1 MKTVLNV
8 LMLLIPFIDF
18 IWDIH
23 IENYP
28 DIRFVYFIYFAYFF
42 TYIKNFI
49 TISFFKQFITEF
61 RLLALTIV
69 GIVLLS
75 LYNIYLDN
83 TTSVLF
89 SKQFIIVSFI
99 SFTSFMFIY
108 NNRNDLNYIINL
120 YLKISFVF
128 ACIAIFQ
135 EIFYLIGL
143 EYLYNFSY
151 LMLNPQQ
158 TYGTGFFIRASSF
171 CAEPPMFAFAL
182 IPATFISLYS
192 FITGNFKFISK
203 IQSLIII
210 IATLL
215 TYSAIG
221 YCSLFLS
228 AMLLLLWNFENI
240 KVKNFIGVLFL
251 IAFIFSLGG
260 NGIAMRIQDSITLL
274 NKSISNY
281 EIHIPVKDKKK
292 KGKIYD
298 KKNKQNEINLSAY
311 LLMVHFKRTI
321 DDFYENPIL
330 GKGLGAYT
338 YTKNSVKLKK
348 YALANFPSWIP
359 FRLDGSTSLIF
370 KIVVEFGLAGIIM
383 LFIILYRY
391 YIFDFKY
398 INKSNYFII
407 INNAMLVY
415 IAFIL
420 IRMPFYFCNG
430 LWIFVWIYI
439 FSKQQ
444 FLKENNNENF

>member
-1 MKTVLNV
+1 MKIVLNV
-8 LMLLIPFIDF
+8 LMLLIPFVDF

-28 DIRFVYFIYFAYFF
+28 DIRFVYIIYCAYFF

-49 TISFFKQFITEF
+49 TISFFKQIITEF
-61 RLLALTIV
+61 RLLALTILC
-69 GIVLLS
+69 IVLLS
-75 LYNIYLDN
+75 LYNIYVDN
-83 TTSVLF
+83 TTPVLF
-89 SKQFIIVSFI
+89 LKQFIVVSFI

-108 NNRNDLNYIINL
+108 NNRDNLRYILNL
-120 YLKISFVF
+120 YLKISVVF

-135 EIFYLIGL
+135 EIFYLIGF

-158 TYGTGFFIRASSF
+158 TYGTGFFIRAPSF

-182 IPATFISLYS
+182 IPATFISLYC
-192 FITGNFKFISK
+192 FVTGNFKIVSK

-221 YCSLFLS
+221 YCSLCLS
-228 AMLLLLWNFENI
+228 TIIILLWTFKNI
-240 KVKNFIGVLFL
+240 KIKNFILFL
-251 IAFIFSLGG
+251 FLSFFLFSLGG
-260 NGIAMRIQDSITLL
+260 NGIVMRIKET
-274 NKSISNY
+274 ISVKTNNISEY
-281 EIHIPVKDKKK
+281 KIHMPVKDEKK
-292 KGKIYD
+292 KGKIHIN
-298 KKNKQNEINLSAY
+298 KNTQKEINSSSY
-311 LLMVHFKRTI
+311 LLMVHFKRTL

-338 YTKNSVKLKK
+338 YTKNSIKLKK
-348 YALANFPSWIP
+348 YALANFPEWVP

-370 KIVVEFGLAGIIM
+370 KITVEFGLMGIIM
-383 LFIILYRY
+383 LIVILYKY

-398 INKSNYFII
+398 INKFNNFII
-407 INNAMLVY
+407 INNAMLIY
-415 IAFIL
+415 IIFIL

-430 LWIFVWIYI
+430 LWIFVWLYI

-444 FLKENNNENF
+444 FLQEK

>member
-28 DIRFVYFIYFAYFF
+28 DIRFVYFIYLTYFF
-42 TYIKNFI
+42 TYIKNFV

-61 RLLALTIV
+61 RLLFLTV
-69 GIVLLS
+69 LGIFLLS
-75 LYNIYLDN
+75 LYNIYAGN
-83 TTSVLF
+83 TTPVLF
-89 SKQFIIVSFI
+89 LKQFIVVSFI

-128 ACIAIFQ
+128 ACIAVFQ
-135 EIFYLIGL
+135 EIFYIIGF

-151 LMLNPQQ
+151 LMFNPQQ
-158 TYGTGFFIRASSF
+158 AYGTGFFIRASSF

-182 IPATFISLYS
+182 IPATFISLYCY
-192 FITGNFKFISK
+192 ITGNFKILSK
-203 IQSLIII
+203 VKSLIII
-210 IATLL
+210 TAMIF

-221 YCSLFLS
+221 YFSLLLSVIILLLWCFNNIKIKNFILILFLS
-228 AMLLLLWNFENI
+228 I
-240 KVKNFIGVLFL
+240 FL
-251 IAFIFSLGG
+251 FSLGG
-260 NGIAMRIQDSITLL
+260 NEIVSRITDVITLQQ
-274 NKSISNY
+274 NDIKKY
-281 EIHIPVKDKKK
+281 TFRTVTKDENK
-292 KGKIYD
+292 KGKIYIE
-298 KKNKQNEINLSAY
+298 KGENNVNSSSY
-311 LLMVHFKRTI
+311 LLMVHFKRTL

-338 YTKNSVKLKK
+338 YTKNSIKLKK
-348 YALANFPSWIP
+348 YALANFPSWVP

-398 INKSNYFII
+398 INKSNYFVI

-430 LWIFVWIYI
+430 LWIFVWLYI

>member
-28 DIRFVYFIYFAYFF
+28 DIRFVYFIYLTYFF
-42 TYIKNFI
+42 TYIKNFV

-61 RLLALTIV
+61 RLLFLTV
-69 GIVLLS
+69 LGIFLLS
-75 LYNIYLDN
+75 LYNIYAGN
-83 TTSVLF
+83 TTPVLF
-89 SKQFIIVSFI
+89 LKQFIVVSFI

-128 ACIAIFQ
+128 ACIAVFQ
-135 EIFYLIGL
+135 EIFYIIGF

-151 LMLNPQQ
+151 LMFNPQQ
-158 TYGTGFFIRASSF
+158 AYGTGFFIRASSF

-182 IPATFISLYS
+182 IPATFISLYCY
-192 FITGNFKFISK
+192 ITGNFKILSK
-203 IQSLIII
+203 VKSLIII
-210 IATLL
+210 TAMIF

-221 YCSLFLS
+221 YFSLLLSVIILLLWCFNNIKIKNFILILFLS
-228 AMLLLLWNFENI
+228 I
-240 KVKNFIGVLFL
+240 FL
-251 IAFIFSLGG
+251 FSLGG
-260 NGIAMRIQDSITLL
+260 NEIVSRITDVITLQQ
-274 NKSISNY
+274 NDIKKY
-281 EIHIPVKDKKK
+281 TFRTVTKDENK
-292 KGKIYD
+292 KGKIYIE
-298 KKNKQNEINLSAY
+298 KGENNVNSSSY
-311 LLMVHFKRTI
+311 LLMVHFKRTL

-338 YTKNSVKLKK
+338 YTKNSIKLKK
-348 YALANFPSWIP
+348 YALANFPSWVP

-370 KIVVEFGLAGIIM
+370 KIVVEFGLVGIIM

-398 INKSNYFII
+398 INKSNYFVI

-430 LWIFVWIYI
+430 LWIFVWLYI

>member
-28 DIRFVYFIYFAYFF
+28 DIRFVYFIYLTYFF
-42 TYIKNFI
+42 TYIKNFV

-61 RLLALTIV
+61 RLLFLTV
-69 GIVLLS
+69 LGIFLLS
-75 LYNIYLDN
+75 LYNIYAGN
-83 TTSVLF
+83 TTPVLF
-89 SKQFIIVSFI
+89 LKQFIVVSFI
-99 SFTSFMFIY
+99 SFTSFIFIY

-128 ACIAIFQ
+128 ACIAVFQ
-135 EIFYLIGL
+135 EIFYIIGF

-151 LMLNPQQ
+151 LMFNPQQ
-158 TYGTGFFIRASSF
+158 AYGTGFFIRASSF

-182 IPATFISLYS
+182 IPATFISLYCY
-192 FITGNFKFISK
+192 ITGNFKILSK
-203 IQSLIII
+203 VKSLIII
-210 IATLL
+210 TAMIF

-221 YCSLFLS
+221 YFSLLLSVIILLLWCFNNIKIKNFILILFLS
-228 AMLLLLWNFENI
+228 I
-240 KVKNFIGVLFL
+240 FL
-251 IAFIFSLGG
+251 FSLGG
-260 NGIAMRIQDSITLL
+260 NEIVSRITDVITLQQ
-274 NKSISNY
+274 NDIKKY
-281 EIHIPVKDKKK
+281 TFRTVTKDENK
-292 KGKIYD
+292 KGKIYIE
-298 KKNKQNEINLSAY
+298 KGENNVNSSSY
-311 LLMVHFKRTI
+311 LLMVHFKRTL

-338 YTKNSVKLKK
+338 YTKNSIKLKK
-348 YALANFPSWIP
+348 YALANFPSWVP

-370 KIVVEFGLAGIIM
+370 KIVVEFGLVGIIM

-398 INKSNYFII
+398 INKSNYFVI

-430 LWIFVWIYI
+430 LWIFVWLYI

>member
-28 DIRFVYFIYFAYFF
+28 DIRFVYFIYLTYFF
-42 TYIKNFI
+42 TYIKNFV

-61 RLLALTIV
+61 RLLFLTV
-69 GIVLLS
+69 LGIFLLS
-75 LYNIYLDN
+75 LYNIYAGN
-83 TTSVLF
+83 TTPVLF
-89 SKQFIIVSFI
+89 LKQFIVVSFI

-128 ACIAIFQ
+128 ACIAVFQ
-135 EIFYLIGL
+135 EIFYIIGF

-151 LMLNPQQ
+151 LMFNPQQ
-158 TYGTGFFIRASSF
+158 AYGTGFFIRASSF

-182 IPATFISLYS
+182 IPATFISLYCY
-192 FITGNFKFISK
+192 ITGNFKILSK
-203 IQSLIII
+203 VKSLIII
-210 IATLL
+210 TAMIF

-221 YCSLFLS
+221 YFSLLLSVIILLLWCFNNIKIKNFILILFLS
-228 AMLLLLWNFENI
+228 I
-240 KVKNFIGVLFL
+240 FL
-251 IAFIFSLGG
+251 FSLGG
-260 NGIAMRIQDSITLL
+260 NEIVSRITDVITLQQ
-274 NKSISNY
+274 NDIKKY
-281 EIHIPVKDKKK
+281 TFRTVTKDENK
-292 KGKIYD
+292 KGKIYIE
-298 KKNKQNEINLSAY
+298 KGENNVNSSSY
-311 LLMVHFKRTI
+311 LLMVHFKRTL

-338 YTKNSVKLKK
+338 YTKNSIKLKK
-348 YALANFPSWIP
+348 YALANFPSWVP

-383 LFIILYRY
+383 LFVILYRY

-398 INKSNYFII
+398 INKFNYFII

-415 IAFIL
+415 IVFIL

-430 LWIFVWIYI
+430 LWIFVWLYI

>member
-28 DIRFVYFIYFAYFF
+28 DIRFVYFIYLTYFF
-42 TYIKNFI
+42 TYIKNFV

-61 RLLALTIV
+61 RLLFLTV
-69 GIVLLS
+69 LGIFLLS
-75 LYNIYLDN
+75 LYNIYAGN
-83 TTSVLF
+83 TTPVLF
-89 SKQFIIVSFI
+89 LKQFIVVSFI

-128 ACIAIFQ
+128 ACIAVFQ
-135 EIFYLIGL
+135 EIFYIIGF

-151 LMLNPQQ
+151 LMFNPQQ
-158 TYGTGFFIRASSF
+158 AYGTGFFIRASSF

-182 IPATFISLYS
+182 IPATFISLYCY
-192 FITGNFKFISK
+192 ITGNFKILSK
-203 IQSLIII
+203 VKSLIII
-210 IATLL
+210 TAMIF

-221 YCSLFLS
+221 YFSLLLSVIILLLWCFNNIKIKNFILILFLS
-228 AMLLLLWNFENI
+228 I
-240 KVKNFIGVLFL
+240 FL
-251 IAFIFSLGG
+251 FSLGG
-260 NGIAMRIQDSITLL
+260 NEIVSRITDVITLQQ
-274 NKSISNY
+274 NDIKKY
-281 EIHIPVKDKKK
+281 TFRTVTKDENK
-292 KGKIYD
+292 KGKIYIE
-298 KKNKQNEINLSAY
+298 KGENNVNSSSY
-311 LLMVHFKRTI
+311 LLMVHFKRTL

-338 YTKNSVKLKK
+338 YTKNSIKLKK
-348 YALANFPSWIP
+348 YALANFPSWVP

-383 LFIILYRY
+383 LFVILFKY

-398 INKSNYFII
+398 INKFNYFIT

-415 IAFIL
+415 IVFIL

-430 LWIFVWIYI
+430 LWIFVWLYI

>member
-1 MKTVLNV
+1 MKNILNV

-28 DIRFVYFIYFAYFF
+28 DIRFVYFIYLIYFF

-61 RLLALTIV
+61 RLLALTIL
-69 GIVLLS
+69 GIILLS
-75 LYNIYLDN
+75 LYNIYAGN
-83 TTSVLF
+83 TIPVLF
-89 SKQFIIVSFI
+89 LKQFIVVSFI

-108 NNRNDLNYIINL
+108 NNRNNLSYIINL

-158 TYGTGFFIRASSF
+158 TYGTGFFIRAPSF

-182 IPATFISLYS
+182 IPATFISSYC
-192 FITGNFKFISK
+192 FITENFKFLSK
-203 IQSLIII
+203 IKSLIII
-210 IATLL
+210 TAMIF

-228 AMLLLLWNFENI
+228 VIILLLWNFKNI
-240 KVKNFIGVLFL
+240 KIKNFLLFL
-251 IAFIFSLGG
+251 FLSIFLFSLGG
-260 NGIAMRIQDSITLL
+260 NEIVSRITDIITLQQ
-274 NKSISNY
+274 NDIKKY
-281 EIHIPVKDKKK
+281 TFRTVTTDKKK
-292 KGKIYD
+292 KGKIHI
-298 KKNKQNEINLSAY
+298 KKSENNVNSSSY
-311 LLMVHFKRTI
+311 LLMVHFKRTL

-330 GKGLGAYT
+330 GKGLGSYT
-338 YTKNSVKLKK
+338 YTKNSIKLKK
-348 YALANFPSWIP
+348 YALAEFPEWVP

-370 KIVVEFGLAGIIM
+370 KIVVEFGLLGIIM
-383 LFIILYRY
+383 LFVILFKY
-391 YIFDFKY
+391 YIFDLKY
-398 INKSNYFII
+398 INKFNHFII
-407 INNAMLVY
+407 LNNAIFVY
-415 IAFIL
+415 ISFIL

-430 LWIFVWIYI
+430 LWIFVWLYI

-444 FLKENNNENF
+444 FLKEKQQ

>member
-28 DIRFVYFIYFAYFF
+28 DIRFVYFIYLTYFF
-42 TYIKNFI
+42 TYIKNFV

-61 RLLALTIV
+61 RLLFLTV
-69 GIVLLS
+69 LGIFLLS
-75 LYNIYLDN
+75 LYNIYAGN
-83 TTSVLF
+83 TTPVLF
-89 SKQFIIVSFI
+89 LKQFIAVSFI

-128 ACIAIFQ
+128 ACIAVFQ
-135 EIFYLIGL
+135 EIFYIIGF

-151 LMLNPQQ
+151 LMFNPQQ
-158 TYGTGFFIRASSF
+158 AYGTGFFIRASSF

-182 IPATFISLYS
+182 IPATFISLYCY
-192 FITGNFKFISK
+192 ITGNFKILSK
-203 IQSLIII
+203 VKSLIII
-210 IATLL
+210 TAMIF

-221 YCSLFLS
+221 YFSLLLSVIILLLWCFNNIKIKNFILILFLS
-228 AMLLLLWNFENI
+228 I
-240 KVKNFIGVLFL
+240 FL
-251 IAFIFSLGG
+251 FSLGG
-260 NGIAMRIQDSITLL
+260 NEIVSRITDVITLQQ
-274 NKSISNY
+274 NDIKKY
-281 EIHIPVKDKKK
+281 TFRTVTKDENK
-292 KGKIYD
+292 KGKIYIE
-298 KKNKQNEINLSAY
+298 KGENNVNSSSY
-311 LLMVHFKRTI
+311 LLMVHFKRTL

-338 YTKNSVKLKK
+338 YTKNSIKLKK
-348 YALANFPSWIP
+348 YALANFPSWVP

-383 LFIILYRY
+383 LFVILFKY

-398 INKSNYFII
+398 INKYNNFII

-415 IAFIL
+415 ISFIL

-430 LWIFVWIYI
+430 LWIFVWLYI

>member
-28 DIRFVYFIYFAYFF
+28 DIRFVYFIYLTYFF
-42 TYIKNFI
+42 TYIKNFV

-61 RLLALTIV
+61 RLLFLTV
-69 GIVLLS
+69 LGIFLLS
-75 LYNIYLDN
+75 LYNIYAGN
-83 TTSVLF
+83 TTPVLF
-89 SKQFIIVSFI
+89 LKQFIVVSFI

-128 ACIAIFQ
+128 ACIAVFQ
-135 EIFYLIGL
+135 EIFYIIGF

-151 LMLNPQQ
+151 LMFNPQQ
-158 TYGTGFFIRASSF
+158 AYGTGFFIRASSF

-182 IPATFISLYS
+182 IPATFISLYCY
-192 FITGNFKFISK
+192 ITGNFKILSK
-203 IQSLIII
+203 VKSLIII
-210 IATLL
+210 TAMIF

-221 YCSLFLS
+221 YFSLLLSVIILLLWCFNNIKIKNFILILFLS
-228 AMLLLLWNFENI
+228 I
-240 KVKNFIGVLFL
+240 FL
-251 IAFIFSLGG
+251 FSLGG
-260 NGIAMRIQDSITLL
+260 NEIVSRITDVITLQQ
-274 NKSISNY
+274 NDIKKY
-281 EIHIPVKDKKK
+281 TFRTVTKDENK
-292 KGKIYD
+292 KGKIYIE
-298 KKNKQNEINLSAY
+298 KGENNVNSSSY
-311 LLMVHFKRTI
+311 LLMVHFKRTL

-348 YALANFPSWIP
+348 YALANFPSWVP

-370 KIVVEFGLAGIIM
+370 KIVVEFGLVGIIM

-398 INKSNYFII
+398 INKSNYFVI

-430 LWIFVWIYI
+430 LWIFVWLYI

>member
-28 DIRFVYFIYFAYFF
+28 DIRFVYFIYLAYFF
-42 TYIKNFI
+42 TYIKNFV
-49 TISFFKQFITEF
+49 TISFFLQFITEF
-61 RLLALTIV
+61 RLLFLTV
-69 GIVLLS
+69 LGIFLLS
-75 LYNIYLDN
+75 LYNIYAGN
-83 TTSVLF
+83 TTPVLF
-89 SKQFIIVSFI
+89 LKQFIVVSFI

-128 ACIAIFQ
+128 ACIAVFQ
-135 EIFYLIGL
+135 EIFYIIGF

-151 LMLNPQQ
+151 LMFNPQQ
-158 TYGTGFFIRASSF
+158 AYGTGFFIRASSF

-182 IPATFISLYS
+182 IPATFISLYCY
-192 FITGNFKFISK
+192 ITGNFKILSK
-203 IQSLIII
+203 VKSLIII
-210 IATLL
+210 TAMIF

-221 YCSLFLS
+221 YFSLLLSVIILLLWCFNNIKIKNFILILFLS
-228 AMLLLLWNFENI
+228 I
-240 KVKNFIGVLFL
+240 FL
-251 IAFIFSLGG
+251 FSLGG
-260 NGIAMRIQDSITLL
+260 NEIVSRITDVITLQQ
-274 NKSISNY
+274 NDIKKY
-281 EIHIPVKDKKK
+281 TFRTVTKDENK
-292 KGKIYD
+292 KGKIYIE
-298 KKNKQNEINLSAY
+298 KGENNVNSSSY
-311 LLMVHFKRTI
+311 LLMVHFKRTL

-338 YTKNSVKLKK
+338 YTKNSIKLKK
-348 YALANFPSWIP
+348 YALANFPSWVP

-383 LFIILYRY
+383 LFVILFKY

-398 INKSNYFII
+398 INKFNYFIT

-415 IAFIL
+415 IVFIL

-430 LWIFVWIYI
+430 LWIFVWLYI

>member
-28 DIRFVYFIYFAYFF
+28 DIRFVYFIYLTYFF
-42 TYIKNFI
+42 TYIKNFV

-61 RLLALTIV
+61 RLLFLTV
-69 GIVLLS
+69 LGIFLLS
-75 LYNIYLDN
+75 LYNIYAGN
-83 TTSVLF
+83 TTPVLF
-89 SKQFIIVSFI
+89 LKQFIVVSFI

-128 ACIAIFQ
+128 ACIAVFQ
-135 EIFYLIGL
+135 EIFYIIGF

-151 LMLNPQQ
+151 LMFNPQQ
-158 TYGTGFFIRASSF
+158 AYGTGFFIRASSF

-182 IPATFISLYS
+182 IPATFISLYCY
-192 FITGNFKFISK
+192 ITGNFKILSK
-203 IQSLIII
+203 VKSLIII
-210 IATLL
+210 TAMIF

-221 YCSLFLS
+221 YFSLLLSVIILLLWCFNNIKIKNFILILFLS
-228 AMLLLLWNFENI
+228 I
-240 KVKNFIGVLFL
+240 FL
-251 IAFIFSLGG
+251 FSLGG
-260 NGIAMRIQDSITLL
+260 NEIVSRITDVITLQQ
-274 NKSISNY
+274 NDIKKY
-281 EIHIPVKDKKK
+281 TFRTVTKDENK
-292 KGKIYD
+292 KGKIYIE
-298 KKNKQNEINLSAY
+298 KGENNVNSSSY
-311 LLMVHFKRTI
+311 LLMVHFKRTL

-348 YALANFPSWIP
+348 YALANFPSWVP

-370 KIVVEFGLAGIIM
+370 KIVVEFGLVGIIM

-398 INKSNYFII
+398 INKFNYFIT

-430 LWIFVWIYI
+430 LWIFVWLYI

>member
-28 DIRFVYFIYFAYFF
+28 DIRFVYFIYLTYFF
-42 TYIKNFI
+42 TYIKNFV

-61 RLLALTIV
+61 RLLFLTV
-69 GIVLLS
+69 LGIFLLS
-75 LYNIYLDN
+75 LYNIYAGN
-83 TTSVLF
+83 TTPVLF
-89 SKQFIIVSFI
+89 LKQFIVVSFI

-128 ACIAIFQ
+128 ACIAVFQ
-135 EIFYLIGL
+135 EIFYIIGF

-151 LMLNPQQ
+151 LMFNPQQ
-158 TYGTGFFIRASSF
+158 AYGTGFFIRASSF

-182 IPATFISLYS
+182 IPATFISLYCY
-192 FITGNFKFISK
+192 ITGNFKILSK
-203 IQSLIII
+203 VKSLIII
-210 IATLL
+210 TAMIF

-221 YCSLFLS
+221 YFSLLLSVIILLLWCFNNIKIKNFILILFLS
-228 AMLLLLWNFENI
+228 I
-240 KVKNFIGVLFL
+240 FL
-251 IAFIFSLGG
+251 FSLGG
-260 NGIAMRIQDSITLL
+260 NEIVSRITDVITLQQ
-274 NKSISNY
+274 NDIKKY
-281 EIHIPVKDKKK
+281 TFRTVTKDEKK
-292 KGKIYD
+292 KGKIYIE
-298 KKNKQNEINLSAY
+298 KGENNVNSSSY
-311 LLMVHFKRTI
+311 LLMVHFKRTL
-321 DDFYENPIL
+321 DDFYENPIF

-348 YALANFPSWIP
+348 YALANFPSWVP

-383 LFIILYRY
+383 LFVILYRY

-398 INKSNYFII
+398 INKFNYFII

-415 IAFIL
+415 IVFIL

-430 LWIFVWIYI
+430 LWIFVWLYI

>member
-1 MKTVLNV
+1 MKIL
-8 LMLLIPFIDF
+8 LDISMLLIPFIDF

-28 DIRFVYFIYFAYFF
+28 DIRFVYFIYLTYFF
-42 TYIKNFI
+42 TYIKNFV

-61 RLLALTIV
+61 RLLFLTV
-69 GIVLLS
+69 LGIFLLS
-75 LYNIYLDN
+75 LYNIYAGN
-83 TTSVLF
+83 TTPVLF
-89 SKQFIIVSFI
+89 LKQFIVVSFI

-128 ACIAIFQ
+128 ACIAVFQ
-135 EIFYLIGL
+135 EIFYIIGF

-151 LMLNPQQ
+151 LMFNPQQ
-158 TYGTGFFIRASSF
+158 AYGTGFFIRASSF

-182 IPATFISLYS
+182 IPATFISLYCY
-192 FITGNFKFISK
+192 ITGNFKILSK
-203 IQSLIII
+203 VKSLIII
-210 IATLL
+210 TAMIF

-221 YCSLFLS
+221 YFSLLLSVIILLLWCFNNIKIKNFILILFLS
-228 AMLLLLWNFENI
+228 I
-240 KVKNFIGVLFL
+240 FL
-251 IAFIFSLGG
+251 FSLGG
-260 NGIAMRIQDSITLL
+260 NEIVSRITDVITLQQ
-274 NKSISNY
+274 NDIKKY
-281 EIHIPVKDKKK
+281 TFRTVTKDENK
-292 KGKIYD
+292 KGKIYI
-298 KKNKQNEINLSAY
+298 KKGENNVNSSSY
-311 LLMVHFKRTI
+311 LLMLHFKRTL

-348 YALANFPSWIP
+348 YALANFPSWVP

-398 INKSNYFII
+398 INKFNYFIT

-430 LWIFVWIYI
+430 LWIFVWLYI